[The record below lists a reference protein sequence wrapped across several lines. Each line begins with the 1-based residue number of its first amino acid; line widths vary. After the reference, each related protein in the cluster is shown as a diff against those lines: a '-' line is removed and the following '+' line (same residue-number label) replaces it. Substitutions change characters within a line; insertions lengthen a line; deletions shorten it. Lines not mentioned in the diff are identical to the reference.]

1 MNLVLTTAEAG
12 ILCFP
17 PQLSVARNAMLKASA
32 LQQEGCEGLMAYL
45 LWPMLLLAF
54 PPAVITRSR
63 NAEYFTYDH

>member
-1 MNLVLTTAEAG
+1 MVLTTAEAG

-45 LWPMLLLAF
+45 LWPMLLLAV
-54 PPAVITRSR
+54 PASGNNPIE

>member
-1 MNLVLTTAEAG
+1 
-12 ILCFP
+12 
-17 PQLSVARNAMLKASA
+17 MLKASA